1 MKVLKTNFCHC
12 SEDELLA
19 RYDSALLMMKVSKDF
34 AVFENT
40 TVVFESND
48 IDEAAKFAIQPSDTP
63 RYLYCSFSDTIS
75 TQEYIKA
82 NKEDYFDGYYIDE
95 CDEDYDGEPSEDDDS
110 DEAEYHAMR
119 DREIRSYTS

>member
-1 MKVLKTNFCHC
+1 MKILKTNSCSC
-12 SEDELLA
+12 SENELLA
-19 RYDSALLMMKVSKDF
+19 RYNDAFLLMKTSKE
-34 AVFENT
+34 ATVFENT

-48 IDEAAKFAIQPSDTP
+48 LDEAAKFAIQPSDVP

-95 CDEDYDGEPSEDDDS
+95 CNDYDDEPAENDDS